1 METFGVKDYGILIRK
16 LANLYNTSE
25 DMYAGAK
32 ALLDYSAEYYL
43 TLRSAFRMLFELN
56 SYPQDQ
62 KLVTTVYDEFTV
74 SDDVRKAF
82 FTRQFYDNI
91 DLQIDFSR
99 HNLDF
104 AFLMYVQV
112 QLPLHALAMTAH
124 PELYPKDDINYVME
138 KVIKPVI
145 TDSPEFRDGDF
156 KASLSLFAKKRLQLL
171 EEITKQ
177 KETQDNTQGKQD
189 NDQEKEHPEND
200 KEIKNEKKYDII
212 AERTLFEIYNF
223 LKETKVI
230 SRDTGFETFKKV
242 VELADATIIKPKTKW
257 KYNAALSLARECIK
271 QDSLAWTRDI
281 CSSLK
286 IASNKLTKNIDKESL
301 WYKELEELFKK
312 SLK

>member
-1 METFGVKDYGILIRK
+1 MGIFGVKEYGDLIRK

-43 TLRSAFRMLFELN
+43 KLRSAFRVLFELN

-62 KLVTTVYDEFTV
+62 KLVTTVYDEFTL

-82 FTRQFYDNI
+82 FTRHFYDNI

-104 AFLMYVQV
+104 AYLMYVQV

-124 PELYPKDDINYVME
+124 PERHSEDDINYVME

-145 TDSPEFRDGDF
+145 TDSPEFRNGDF
-156 KASLSLFAKKRLQLL
+156 TASLSLFAKKRIQQL
-171 EEITKQ
+171 EEIAKQ
-177 KETQDNTQGKQD
+177 KETQDNTQGKQE
-189 NDQEKEHPEND
+189 NGQEKEHSDND
-200 KEIKNEKKYDII
+200 EEIKNEKKYDII
-212 AERTLFEIYNF
+212 DEKALFEVYNY
-223 LKETKVI
+223 LKETKEI

-242 VELADATIIKPKTKW
+242 IESADATLIKPKTKW

-301 WYKELEELFKK
+301 WYKELEEIFKK